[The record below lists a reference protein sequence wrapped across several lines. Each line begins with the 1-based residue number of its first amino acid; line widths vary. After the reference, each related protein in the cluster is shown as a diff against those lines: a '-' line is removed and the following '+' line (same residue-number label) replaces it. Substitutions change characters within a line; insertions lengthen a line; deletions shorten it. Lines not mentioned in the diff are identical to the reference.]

1 MRLITGIFNLFF
13 LAGSTL
19 LLVFIV
25 LSGSTNHFPFNRF
38 YWLKADTSSISHAYL
53 TSSWTF
59 WGVCQSDDFSKCK
72 LGPAYPLSPVDN
84 FETSLSVPQDFV
96 DNRDTYYYLTRFA
109 FAFEII
115 SLCFAGVSLIIDIL
129 GLCFNVIDR
138 IVIAFISFALFFA
151 AGFAA
156 LQTAAVVLARN
167 AFLDE
172 NKYAHIGVKMMAITW
187 AAVVCLFIVWVI
199 TCFANIATSY
209 RKHMSRV
216 NDYRAQEAGAAK
228 PAGADDESVA
238 NDQSSFTRTA
248 PAATETNEVNSNS
261 GGIRFF
267 KIKRNQKVSDEDS
280 V

>member
-19 LLVFIV
+19 LLLFIV
-25 LSGSTNHFPFNRF
+25 MSGSTNHFPFNRF
-38 YWLKADTSSISHAYL
+38 YWLKADTSDISNAYP
-53 TSSWTF
+53 TTSWTF
-59 WGVCQSDDFSKCK
+59 WGICESGDFSKCK

-84 FETSLSVPQDFV
+84 FETERNVPLDFV
-96 DNRDTYYYLTRFA
+96 DNRDTYFYLTRFA

-115 SLCFAGVSLIIDIL
+115 ALCFAGVSLIIDVL

-138 IVIAFISFALFFA
+138 VVIAFISFALFFC

-167 AFLDE
+167 AFSDE
-172 NKYAHIGVKMMAITW
+172 DKYAHIGVKMMALTW
-187 AAVVCLFIVWVI
+187 AAVACLFIVWMI

-216 NDYRAQEAGAAK
+216 QEYRGQEPGQPVPDK
-228 PAGADDESVA
+228 EESID
-238 NDQSSFTRTA
+238 NDQSSFTRAT
-248 PAATETNEVNSNS
+248 PAAAETNDVNSNS

>member
-1 MRLITGIFNLFF
+1 
-13 LAGSTL
+13 
-19 LLVFIV
+19 
-25 LSGSTNHFPFNRF
+25 
-38 YWLKADTSSISHAYL
+38 
-53 TSSWTF
+53 
-59 WGVCQSDDFSKCK
+59 
-72 LGPAYPLSPVDN
+72 LSPVDN
-84 FETSLSVPQDFV
+84 FDTTLSVPKDFV

-115 SLCFAGVSLIIDIL
+115 ALCFTGVSLIIDVL

-138 IVIAFISFALFFA
+138 VVIAFITFALFFV

-172 NKYAHIGVKMMAITW
+172 NKYAHIGAKMMGITW
-187 AAVVCLFIVWVI
+187 AAVVCLFIVWMI

-209 RKHMSRV
+209 RKHMNRV
-216 NDYRAQEAGAAK
+216 NEYRSQDAGAA
-228 PAGADDESVA
+228 PSAVGDDGSVA
-238 NDQSSFTRTA
+238 NDQSSFTRAT
-248 PAATETNEVNSNS
+248 PAAAETNEVNSNS

>member
-19 LLVFIV
+19 LLLFIA
-25 LSGSTNHFPFNRF
+25 LSGSTNHFPFNKF
-38 YWLKADTSSISHAYL
+38 YWLKADTSAISHAYS
-53 TSSWTF
+53 TSAWTF
-59 WGVCQSDDFSKCK
+59 WGVCQSDDFSKCQQ
-72 LGPAYPLSPVDN
+72 GPAYPLSPVDN
-84 FETSLSVPQDFV
+84 FGTSKSVPKDFV
-96 DNRDTYYYLTRFA
+96 DNRDTYYYLSRFA

-115 SLCFAGVSLIIDIL
+115 ALCFTGVSLIIDVL

-138 IVIAFISFALFFA
+138 VVIAFITFALFFG

-156 LQTAAVVLARN
+156 LQTAAIVLARN

-172 NKYAHIGVKMMAITW
+172 NKYAHIGAKMMGITW

-209 RKHMSRV
+209 RKHMARV
-216 NDYRAQEAGAAK
+216 NEYKGQEPGTAAPVAG
-228 PAGADDESVA
+228 DDSSVA
-238 NDQSSFTRTA
+238 NDQSSFTRAAA
-248 PAATETNEVNSNS
+248 PTTESNDVNSNS